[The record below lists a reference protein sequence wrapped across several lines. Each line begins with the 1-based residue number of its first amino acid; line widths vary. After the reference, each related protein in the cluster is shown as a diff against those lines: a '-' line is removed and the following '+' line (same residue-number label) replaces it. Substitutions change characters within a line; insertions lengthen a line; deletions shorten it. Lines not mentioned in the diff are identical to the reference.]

1 MCNYQNSKIYKLWSP
16 EGDDIYIG
24 STTVSLS
31 RRKAKHK
38 TQNNTSKILFEK
50 YTDVRIELLE
60 ECPCDNK
67 EQLLKKEG
75 EYIRNNNCVNKRVAG
90 RTNKEYRED
99 NKEHLKEYYKQYRE
113 DNKEYIKEQ
122 KKEYREDNKERIK
135 EHHKEYRENN
145 KEKIKEH
152 HKEYRENNKEKIK
165 ERNSIEFVCE
175 CGRTIKLNDKA
186 RHQRSKIHN
195 DLMNELK

>member
-1 MCNYQNSKIYKLWSP
+1 MPDYQNSKIYKLWSP

-38 TQNNTSKILFEK
+38 TQNCNSKILFEK

-75 EYIRNNNCVNKRVAG
+75 EYIRNNNCVNKIIPD
-90 RTNKEYRED
+90 RTRKEYRED
-99 NKEHLKEYYKQYRE
+99 NKEHRKEYYKN
-113 DNKEYIKEQ
+113 NKEYIT
-122 KKEYREDNKERIK
+122 ERSK
-135 EHHKEYRENN
+135 EHYQNN
-145 KEKIKEH
+145 KEKIKERN
-152 HKEYRENNKEKIK
+152 KEHYQNNKEKKYQKAK

-175 CGRTIKLNDKA
+175 CGRTLTQGCKA
-186 RHQRSKIHN
+186 KHLKSKRHN
-195 DLMNELK
+195 DLMEELK

>member
-38 TQNNTSKILFEK
+38 TQNNTSKILYEK

-75 EYIRNNNCVNKRVAG
+75 EYIRNNKCVNKVIPD
-90 RTNKEYRED
+90 RTHIESVKN
-99 NKEHLKEYYKQYRE
+99 YYE
-113 DNKEYIKEQ
+113 S
-122 KKEYREDNKERIK
+122 
-135 EHHKEYRENN
+135 N
-145 KEKIKEH
+145 KEK
-152 HKEYRENNKEKIK
+152 R
-165 ERNSIEFVCE
+165 
-175 CGRTIKLNDKA
+175 
-186 RHQRSKIHN
+186 
-195 DLMNELK
+195 